1 MRLLGCLIAAVC
13 VSFLQC
19 PCAAAQTPGEHTSD
33 APSAPVHQHH
43 DKHHGHDHVYPDR
56 GAIYHELPRA
66 AVAVHHAGLSYK
78 FSDGVWF
85 EPRGQAF
92 IVVAP
97 AIGAVVTELPAFVT
111 QVENGGETY
120 LYANDTFY
128 RARPDL
134 GGYEVVNDPDEVM
147 PPTAA
152 TTAAPVPPAAATTA
166 APVPPAAA
174 TTAAAPPPPTA
185 SVNPAPAAM
194 TAATLS
200 GVAAGAAVATP
211 AVATALPAP
220 AAVPAAAVTSAPVT
234 AAPAVSAS
242 TLSSATPRGVK
253 ATALPKNGQSPDVQA
268 RDHYECYKFA
278 VAHSG
283 FDPMHVNGAAAATQV
298 AEQQSEYER
307 AQAACFEGRGYSMQ

>member
-19 PCAAAQTPGEHTSD
+19 PCAAAQTPGEQASD
-33 APSAPVHQHH
+33 AQSAPVHQHH

-78 FSDGVWF
+78 FSDGIWF

-97 AIGAVVTELPAFVT
+97 AIGAVVMELPAFVT

-120 LYANDTFY
+120 LYANDIFY

-147 PPTAA
+147 PP
-152 TTAAPVPPAAATTA
+152 AAATTA
-166 APVPPAAA
+166 APAPPAAA
-174 TTAAAPPPPTA
+174 ATAAAPLPPTA
-185 SVNPAPAAM
+185 SVNSAPAAM

-211 AVATALPAP
+211 AVATALPVP
-220 AAVPAAAVTSAPVT
+220 AAVPAAAVTSAPLA
-234 AAPAVSAS
+234 AAPPVSAS
-242 TLSSATPRGVK
+242 TLSSGTPRGVK

-283 FDPMHVNGAAAATQV
+283 FDPMHANGAAAATQV

>member
-13 VSFLQC
+13 VSLLQC
-19 PCAAAQTPGEHTSD
+19 PGAAAQTAGEHSAD
-33 APSAPVHQHH
+33 VQSAPVHQHH

-56 GAIYHELPRA
+56 GAIFHELPRA

-97 AIGAVVTELPAFVT
+97 AIGAVVTELPPFVT
-111 QVENGGETY
+111 EVENGGETY
-120 LYANDTFY
+120 LYANDIFY
-128 RARPDL
+128 QARPDL

-147 PPTAA
+147 PP
-152 TTAAPVPPAAATTA
+152 AAATTA
-166 APVPPAAA
+166 APAPPPAAA
-174 TTAAAPPPPTA
+174 ATAAAPPPPAA

-211 AVATALPAP
+211 AAATALPAS
-220 AAVPAAAVTSAPVT
+220 AAVPAAAVTAPVAT
-234 AAPAVSAS
+234 SAA
-242 TLSSATPRGVK
+242 RGVK
-253 ATALPKNGQSPDVQA
+253 TTALPKNGQSPDVQA
-268 RDHYECYKFA
+268 RDHYECYKVA

-298 AEQQSEYER
+298 AEQQADYER
-307 AQAACFEGRGYSMQ
+307 AQAACFEGRGYTVQ